1 MNDDYC
7 ITSCIMRIS
16 HTLVI
21 MFVAS
26 FFIQYLVMSL
36 IMVNSPSD
44 FTISL
49 GKGYLSVIMGT
60 CMVAVEIMMHDHQ
73 YGVLSTKSYVA
84 VSLLL
89 AGFIYLY
96 KKQIAVTDKQY
107 VEEMIEHHSMAL
119 LTSGQILEKTD
130 DYKIAKLAK
139 NIIQTQQDEIIAMR
153 DILNDIK

>member
-1 MNDDYC
+1 
-7 ITSCIMRIS
+7 MRIA

-36 IMVNSPSD
+36 VMVNNPGD
-44 FTISL
+44 LTISL
-49 GKGYLSVIMGT
+49 GKGYLSVIMGI
-60 CMVAVEIMMHDHQ
+60 CMVAVEVMMHDHQ

-84 VSLLL
+84 GSLLL
-89 AGFIYLY
+89 IGFIYLY

-119 LTSGQILEKTD
+119 LTSGRILEKTD
-130 DYKIAKLAK
+130 DYKVAKLAK
-139 NIIQTQQDEIIAMR
+139 NIIQKQQDEIVVMR
-153 DILNDIK
+153 RILADMAVKS